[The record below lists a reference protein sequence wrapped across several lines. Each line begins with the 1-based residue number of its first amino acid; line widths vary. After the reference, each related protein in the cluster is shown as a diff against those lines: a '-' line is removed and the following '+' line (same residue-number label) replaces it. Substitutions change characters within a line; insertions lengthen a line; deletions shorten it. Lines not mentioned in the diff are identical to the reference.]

1 MTPHASPSP
10 ASPAPASPAATPE
23 ATAKVVADALAAHAT
38 RPGALLPVFH
48 AIQDRLGYVPPDAI
62 PLVAHGLNISRA
74 DVYGTLTFYH
84 DFRTE
89 PPGRRMVKLCRAEAC
104 QAVGS
109 DALIADV
116 ERRYGVKLGET
127 RADGALTLEAVYC
140 LGNCALGPSAQ
151 VDGKLCIRVTPERLA
166 AQMPEV
172 RAQAGSGA

>member
-1 MTPHASPSP
+1 VTQPTSRPEPLSD
-10 ASPAPASPAATPE
+10 AA
-23 ATAKVVADALAAHAT
+23 AKVVAEALAAHAS

-48 AIQDRLGYVPPDAI
+48 AIQDRLGFVPPAALEPI
-62 PLVAHGLNISRA
+62 ALALNLSRA

-89 PPGRRMVKLCRAEAC
+89 APGRRMVKLCRAEAC

-109 DALIADV
+109 DALIAAV
-116 ERRYGVKLGET
+116 EARYGTKLGAT
-127 RADGALTLEAVYC
+127 RPDGALTLEAVYC

-151 VDGKLCIRVTPERLA
+151 VDGKLCVRVTPERLA

-172 RAQAGSGA
+172 RALPGSPA